1 MKKVLVGMSGGVDSS
16 VTAWLLKEEG
26 YDVEGISFLL
36 WEARARLN
44 PRTCCSIEAF
54 ETARETAEQIGVRH
68 STLDVRDEFL
78 EKVIEPF
85 VDEYMKGRTPNPCIL
100 CNRHIK
106 FPILFREAGERGAE
120 FIATGHYARISGSYE
135 EGFHLLKGLDSS
147 KDQSYFLYVM
157 EKKGLGKVLFPL
169 GEYKKEQVREL
180 ADNLSLPSRNRP
192 ESVEICFI
200 EDDYA
205 CFIRTLIPDAVKPG
219 PVIGPDGDEIGRHEG
234 LFNFTIGQR
243 RGLNIA
249 WGEPLYVKMLAPER
263 NAVYVG
269 PREEVYR
276 REMEVSDLNWLEEP
290 RERVTAKIRSMMKD
304 EPARLEVLDGGDR
317 ARLTFDQPQWGPA
330 PGQAAVF
337 YDGETVIGGG
347 VIAGIQG
354 QGLKNECA

>member
-1 MKKVLVGMSGGVDSS
+1 MSGGVDSS
-16 VTAWLLKEEG
+16 VTAWLLKERG
-26 YDVEGISFLL
+26 YEVEGISFLL

-54 ETARETAEQIGVRH
+54 ETARETAEQIGIRH
-68 STLDVRDEFL
+68 STLDVRDEFV

-85 VDEYMKGRTPNPCIL
+85 VEEYMKGRTPNPCIL

-106 FPILFREAGERGAE
+106 FPILFREAEERGAE

-135 EGFHLLKGLDSS
+135 EGFHLLKGIDSS
-147 KDQSYFLYVM
+147 KDQSYFLYVL
-157 EKKGLGKVLFPL
+157 KRDWLPKILFPL
-169 GEYKKEQVREL
+169 GEKLKEDVREN
-180 ADNLSLPSRNRP
+180 ASELSLPSRNRP
-192 ESVEICFI
+192 ESVEICFV

-249 WGEPLYVKMLAPER
+249 WGEPLYVTRLDPEK
-263 NAVYVG
+263 NVVYVG
-269 PREEVYR
+269 YRDEVFSK
-276 REMEVSDLNWLEEP
+276 EVVVSELNWIEEP
-290 RERVTAKIRSMMKD
+290 VEEVTAKIRSMMKD

-337 YDGETVIGGG
+337 YDGETVVGGG
-347 VIAGIQG
+347 VITSVH
-354 QGLKNECA
+354 